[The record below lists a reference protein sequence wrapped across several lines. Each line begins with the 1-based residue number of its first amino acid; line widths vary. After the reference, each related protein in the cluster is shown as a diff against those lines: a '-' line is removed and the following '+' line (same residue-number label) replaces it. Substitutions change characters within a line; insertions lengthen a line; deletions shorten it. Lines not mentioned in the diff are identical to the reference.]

1 MKSCIFELVI
11 NILTYAIKNK
21 DLNFS
26 QKDFK
31 NVVYTEEFENFDI
44 NEKISYGFE
53 YLLKR
58 GFLQLENSQSTY
70 YEKYKLPETIK
81 INTENL
87 TKVFKELSRRIIL
100 MHEGKDVINDTYEVK
115 DDYADIIEAVDAV
128 KYNVFTYEDKLELKN
143 VLCKIL
149 VSLNNSIT
157 SKYSLLTIIQ
167 LLKLK
172 APINIEIINKN
183 SQFIANNVEF
193 DYIIFNDSSITL
205 YFNKCSIELDD
216 ISSIINLNSV
226 NDLPLK
232 EHIAKTLEILKNY
245 PTNQTAKITEFLE
258 NF

>member
-21 DLNFS
+21 DINFS

-58 GFLQLENSQSTY
+58 GFLQLENNKSTY
-70 YEKYKLPETIK
+70 YEKYKLPEIIK
-81 INTENL
+81 INTENY
-87 TKVFKELSRRIIL
+87 TKVFKELSRRIIM

-115 DDYADIIEAVDAV
+115 DDYGDIIEAVDTINSGFLTI
-128 KYNVFTYEDKLELKN
+128 KDKNELKN
-143 VLCKIL
+143 TFCKIL

-157 SKYSLLTIIQ
+157 SKYSLLTLIQ

-172 APINIEIINKN
+172 APIEIEIINKN

-193 DYIIFNDSSITL
+193 DYIKFNDESISL
-205 YFNKCSIELDD
+205 YFNKCSIDLDD
-216 ISSIINLNSV
+216 ISSIINLKSV
-226 NDLPLK
+226 DNLPVN
-232 EHIAKTLEILKNY
+232 EHIKKSLEILKNY
-245 PTNQTAKITEFLE
+245 PLKETNKIVNFLE
-258 NF
+258 SF

>member
-31 NVVYTEEFENFDI
+31 NVVYTEEFKNFDI

-58 GFLQLENSQSTY
+58 GFLQLENNQSTY

-81 INTENL
+81 INTENY

-115 DDYADIIEAVDAV
+115 DDYADIIEAVAEV
-128 KYNVFTYEDKLELKN
+128 KSDIFSYQDKIELKN

-172 APINIEIINKN
+172 ASINIEIINKN

-193 DYIIFNDSSITL
+193 DYIKFNDESIVL

-216 ISSIINLNSV
+216 ISSIINLESV
-226 NDLPLK
+226 SYEPLK
-232 EHIAKTLEILKNY
+232 EHIIKALKILKNY
-245 PTNQTAKITEFLE
+245 PIHQTVNITEFLE